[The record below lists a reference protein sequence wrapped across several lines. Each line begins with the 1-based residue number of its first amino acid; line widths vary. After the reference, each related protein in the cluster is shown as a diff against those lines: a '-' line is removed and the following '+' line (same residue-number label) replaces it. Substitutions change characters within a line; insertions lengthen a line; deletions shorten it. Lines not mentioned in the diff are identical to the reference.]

1 MSTSKEPG
9 ARYSTVRT
17 DISGNIFP
25 SKISGNVYLLK
36 CAFYRRDLSCR
47 DYIYYPEGLIHRR
60 CASYPNGLYLFP
72 ERIGREDCPY
82 DRRGLIPRYY
92 TYSPKNPEYYIY
104 YPKDL
109 IRRIL
114 CLVSGRVGTQASHLL
129 TERIDTQKIVLFG
142 PDPI

>member
-1 MSTSKEPG
+1 M
-9 ARYSTVRT
+9 
-17 DISGNIFP
+17 
-25 SKISGNVYLLK
+25 YLLK
-36 CAFYRRDLSCR
+36 CAFYLRGLSRR

-142 PDPI
+142 SDPIKGWARTLF